1 MSPRF
6 FNPQSVA
13 TPILSMTLHPA
24 SLPIEELLRDCR
36 EQHVRRSGPGG
47 QNRNKVETGIVLT
60 HEPTGVTVEASERRT
75 QRENK
80 AVAIQRL
87 RRALAVEVREPVVA
101 GPSELWRSR
110 IRQRRIILNESHE
123 DHPAMLAEA
132 LDRLA
137 ALDWDLSAAAAQL
150 DVSATQLVKLL
161 QTEPRAF
168 QLLNAERANRG
179 LGALK

>member
-1 MSPRF
+1 M
-6 FNPQSVA
+6 
-13 TPILSMTLHPA
+13 LHPA
-24 SLPIEELLRDCR
+24 TLPIDELLRDCR

-47 QNRNKVETGIVLT
+47 QNRNKVETGIILT
-60 HEPTGVTVEASERRT
+60 HLPTGVTAEASERRT

-87 RRALAVEVREPVVA
+87 RRLLAVEVRQAIDEA
-101 GPSELWRSR
+101 PSVLWRSR
-110 IRQRRIILNESHE
+110 VRQQRIVLNESRA

-137 ALDWDLSAAAAQL
+137 ACDWDVAKAASQL
-150 DVSATQLVKLL
+150 DVSASQIIKLL
-161 QTEPRAF
+161 KTEPKAF
-168 QLLNAERANRG
+168 HRLNAARANRG

>member
-1 MSPRF
+1 MS
-6 FNPQSVA
+6 
-13 TPILSMTLHPA
+13 IHPA
-24 SLPIEELLRDCR
+24 ALSVEELLRDCR

-60 HEPTGVTVEASERRT
+60 HEPTGVAVEASERRT

-87 RRALAVEVREPVVA
+87 RRALAVEVRKPVA
-101 GPSELWRSR
+101 ERPSELWQSR
-110 IRQRRIILNESHE
+110 VRQRRIVLNESHE

-137 ALDWDLSAAAAQL
+137 ACHWELADAAAQL

-161 QTEPRAF
+161 KSEPRAF